1 MKSVV
6 TQTKPAETPTDWSS
20 FDAMTDAQRTAA
32 ALSDPDA
39 QPMVPGRHGK
49 ARTRAFIIRRA
60 LGLSQEAFAHR
71 YRIPVGT
78 LRDWEQG
85 RSEPDQATRAYLI
98 VIARH
103 PDVVAEALAAA

>member
-1 MKSVV
+1 MKSAG
-6 TQTKPAETPTDWSS
+6 TSKKRAETSANWSQ
-20 FDAMTDAQRTAA
+20 FDAMTDEQRSAA

-39 QPMVPGRHGK
+39 QPMRPTKHGK
-49 ARTRAFIIRRA
+49 PRSRAFIIRRA
-60 LGLSQEAFAHR
+60 LGLSQEGFAER

-98 VIARH
+98 VIAKH
-103 PDVVAEALAAA
+103 PDEVAKALAAA